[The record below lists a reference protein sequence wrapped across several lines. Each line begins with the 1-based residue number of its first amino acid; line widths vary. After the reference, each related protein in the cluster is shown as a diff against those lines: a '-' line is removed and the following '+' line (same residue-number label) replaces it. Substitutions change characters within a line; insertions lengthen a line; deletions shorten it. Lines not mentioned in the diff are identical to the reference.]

1 MTNDRLIILET
12 LLAIG
17 QREAYSHLIIKD
29 VLDKYAY
36 LDRQERSFIKRVTEG
51 TLERQMELD
60 YLIDLFSNT
69 KTKKMKPVI
78 RTILEMGV
86 YQLKYM
92 DAVPV
97 SAVCNESVKL
107 AEKKGFRTL
116 KGFVNGILRNI
127 ARNLDAV
134 AYPDRETDL
143 LSYFS
148 VRYSMPKWIVGLFL
162 EEQGEE
168 TTEKLLQAF
177 LEPRAVTIRT
187 NLSKISVLELK
198 KNLREEGMQ
207 VEQAPYL
214 SYALHLVKTDVLAEL
229 PSFQKG
235 YFQVQD
241 ISSMLVC
248 ELADIRHG
256 SHVIDVCA
264 APGGKALHAADLLG
278 GSGYVEARD
287 LTEAKI
293 RLLEENI
300 RRCKLSNIG
309 TAVRDAR
316 TLTEESIE
324 QADVV
329 LADLPCSG
337 FGIMGRKNDIKYR
350 ASSEKLESLVALQR
364 EILRTVSR
372 YVRPGGTL
380 MFSTC
385 TIHKAENEE
394 NVSWVKEQLP
404 FTSVSLED
412 RLPKGLEVSTASEG
426 YVQLLPG
433 IHDTDGFFIAKFQK
447 DPQVGQ

>member
-1 MTNDRLIILET
+1 MTNERLIILET
-12 LLAIG
+12 LLVIG
-17 QREAYSHLIIKD
+17 QGEAYSHIIIKD

-51 TLERQMELD
+51 TLERRMELD
-60 YLIDLFSNT
+60 YFIDQFSNI
-69 KTKKMKPVI
+69 KTGKMKPVI

-107 AEKKGFRTL
+107 AEKKGFHTL
-116 KGFVNGILRNI
+116 KGFVNGVLRNI
-127 ARNLDAV
+127 ARNLDTV
-134 AYPDRETDL
+134 AYPDRKTDISAYL
-143 LSYFS
+143 S
-148 VRYSMPKWIVGLFL
+148 VRYSMPKWIVRLFL

-168 TTEKLLQAF
+168 TTEKMLHAF
-177 LEPRAVTIRT
+177 LEPRAVTVRA
-187 NLSKISVLELK
+187 NLSKIPVSELK
-198 KNLREEGMQ
+198 KNLLEEGIQ
-207 VEQAPYL
+207 IEQAPYL
-214 SYALHLVKTDVLAEL
+214 PYALHLIKTDSLSGL

-248 ELADIRHG
+248 ELAGIRHG
-256 SHVIDVCA
+256 SYVIDVCA
-264 APGGKALHAADLLG
+264 APGGKALHAADRLN

-287 LTEAKI
+287 LTDAKI
-293 RLLEENI
+293 SLLEENI
-300 RRCKLSNIG
+300 RRCEFSNVG
-309 TAVRDAR
+309 TSVKDAR
-316 TLTEESIE
+316 ILTEESIE

-337 FGIMGRKNDIKYR
+337 FGVMGRKNDIKYR
-350 ASSEKLESLVALQR
+350 MSPEKLESLVVLQR

-372 YVRPGGTL
+372 YVKPGGTL

-385 TIHKAENEE
+385 TIRRAENEE
-394 NVSWVKEQLP
+394 TVSWIEKQLP
-404 FTSVSLED
+404 FTAVSLED
-412 RLPKGLEVSTASEG
+412 RLPQGLEVSTAARG

-447 DPQVGQ
+447 QSK

>member
-309 TAVRDAR
+309 AAVRDAR

>member
-17 QREAYSHLIIKD
+17 QEEAYSHLIIKD

-51 TLERQMELD
+51 TLERRIELD
-60 YLIDLFSNT
+60 YLIDRFSST

-92 DAVPV
+92 DAVPA

-116 KGFVNGILRNI
+116 KGFVNGVLRNI

-134 AYPDRETDL
+134 DYPDRETDVL
-143 LSYFS
+143 AYFS
-148 VRYSMPKWIVGLFL
+148 VRYSMPQWIVALFL
-162 EEQGEE
+162 EERGEE
-168 TTEKLLQAF
+168 ITEKLLQAF

-187 NLSKISVLELK
+187 NLSKISVSDLK
-198 KNLREEGMQ
+198 KCLREEGVK
-207 VEQAPYL
+207 VEQAPYV
-214 SYALHLVKTDVLAEL
+214 SYALRLTGTDSIAGLS
-229 PSFQKG
+229 SFQKG
-235 YFQVQD
+235 CFQVQD

-248 ELADIRHG
+248 ELAGIRSG
-256 SHVIDVCA
+256 KNVIDVCA
-264 APGGKALHAADLLG
+264 APGGKALHAADLLN
-278 GSGYVEARD
+278 GSGHVEARD
-287 LTEAKI
+287 LTEIKVG
-293 RLLEENI
+293 LLNENI
-300 RRCKLSNIG
+300 QRCGFFNIS
-309 TAVRDAR
+309 AVMRDAR
-316 TLTEESIE
+316 VLTEESIE
-324 QADVV
+324 QADIV

-337 FGIMGRKNDIKYR
+337 LGIMGRKNDIKYR
-350 ASSEKLESLVALQR
+350 TSPEKLESLVTLQR
-364 EILRTVSR
+364 NILRMAGS
-372 YVRPGGTL
+372 YVKPGGIL

-385 TIHKAENEE
+385 TIHRAENEE
-394 NVSWVKEQLP
+394 NVSWIKEHLP
-404 FTSVSLED
+404 FESVSLED
-412 RLPKGLEVSTASEG
+412 RLPQEIAALTAAEG

-447 DPQVGQ
+447 KSL

>member
-17 QREAYSHLIIKD
+17 QGDAYSHLIIKD

-51 TLERQMELD
+51 TLERQIELD

-116 KGFVNGILRNI
+116 KGFVNGVLRNI
-127 ARNLDAV
+127 ARNPDAV
-134 AYPDRETDL
+134 AYPDREADL

-148 VRYSMPKWIVGLFL
+148 VRYSMPEWIVGLFL

-177 LEPRAVTIRT
+177 LEPKAVTIRT
-187 NLSKISVLELK
+187 NLSKISAGDLK
-198 KNLREEGMQ
+198 KDLQEEGAQ
-207 VEQAPYL
+207 AEQAPYVP
-214 SYALHLVKTDVLAEL
+214 YALRLIKTDSIAGLS
-229 PSFQKG
+229 SFQKG
-235 YFQVQD
+235 CFQVQD
-241 ISSMLVC
+241 VSSMLVC
-248 ELADIRHG
+248 EFADIQPG

-264 APGGKALHAADLLG
+264 APGGKALHAADLLN
-278 GSGYVEARD
+278 GSGHVEARD
-287 LTEAKI
+287 LTEAKVS
-293 RLLEENI
+293 LLEENI
-300 RRCKLSNIG
+300 QRCGFFNIRA
-309 TAVRDAR
+309 AVQDAR

-337 FGIMGRKNDIKYR
+337 LGIMGRKNDIKYR
-350 ASSEKLESLVALQR
+350 ASSEKLESLVVLQR

-372 YVRPGGTL
+372 YVKPGGTL
-380 MFSTC
+380 IFSTC
-385 TIHKAENEE
+385 TIRRAENEE
-394 NVSWVKEQLP
+394 NVSWVKEHLP
-404 FTSVSLED
+404 FTAVSLEG
-412 RLPKGLEVSTASEG
+412 RLPQGLEVPTAAEG
-426 YVQLLPG
+426 FVQLLPG
-433 IHDTDGFFIAKFQK
+433 IHDTDGFFIAKFQR
-447 DPQVGQ
+447 QSC

>member
-17 QREAYSHLIIKD
+17 QKDAYSHLIIKD

-51 TLERQMELD
+51 TLERQIELD

-69 KTKKMKPVI
+69 KTGKMKPVI

-97 SAVCNESVKL
+97 SAVCNEAVKL

-116 KGFVNGILRNI
+116 KGFVNGVLRNI
-127 ARNLDAV
+127 ARNLDTV
-134 AYPDRETDL
+134 AYPDRETDRL
-143 LSYFS
+143 AYFS
-148 VRYSMPKWIVGLFL
+148 IRYSMPKWIVGLFL

-177 LEPRAVTIRT
+177 LEPKAVTIRT
-187 NLSKISVLELK
+187 NLSKISVEDLK
-198 KNLREEGMQ
+198 KSLQEEGAQ
-207 VEQAPYL
+207 TEQAPYL
-214 SYALHLVKTDVLAEL
+214 PYALRLVKTDSIAEL
-229 PSFQKG
+229 SSFQKG
-235 YFQVQD
+235 CFQVQD
-241 ISSMLVC
+241 VSSMLVC
-248 ELADIRHG
+248 ELADIQPD

-264 APGGKALHAADLLG
+264 APGGKALHAADLLN
-278 GSGYVEARD
+278 GSGHVEARD
-287 LTEAKI
+287 LTEAKVD
-293 RLLEENI
+293 LLEENI
-300 RRCKLSNIG
+300 RRSGFFNIN
-309 TAVRDAR
+309 AALQDAR
-316 TLTEESIE
+316 NLTEESIG

-337 FGIMGRKNDIKYR
+337 LGIMGRKNDIKYR
-350 ASSEKLESLVALQR
+350 VSSEKLESLVALQR

-372 YVRPGGTL
+372 YVKPGGTL
-380 MFSTC
+380 IFSTC
-385 TIHKAENEE
+385 TIRRAENEE
-394 NVSWVKEQLP
+394 NVSWIEKQLP
-404 FTSVSLED
+404 FTAVSLEG
-412 RLPKGLEVSTASEG
+412 RLPQGLEASTAARG
-426 YVQLLPG
+426 YVQLLSG

-447 DPQVGQ
+447 QSK